1 MIMSMAIPLGDP
13 IDHFVDLG
21 LGAHVD
27 APDGGL
33 CKRVVT
39 VALLLLEL
47 TPRSQ
52 SKREPPKFLGRK
64 V

>member
-1 MIMSMAIPLGDP
+1 MSSSSSLMIMSMAVPLGDP

-27 APDGGL
+27 APDGRL

-39 VALLLLEL
+39 VAPLLL
-47 TPRSQ
+47 
-52 SKREPPKFLGRK
+52 